1 MELVLLKN
9 CLKRLKTLRQ
19 SSSHKSN
26 HKAGCHPRSN
36 NRAPFHDPKTSR
48 SQTRPNWSEN
58 SRTARTSTLISRHRC
73 CSLTKELPSS
83 ASLVN
88 AYEILATARLEERAN
103 DARKEAKYRGCAFST
118 CTQAR
123 TTRKSLL
130 EPTCS
135 HLDDRS
141 RFRVYMVRRIFWSK
155 SH

>member
-1 MELVLLKN
+1 MLSMHE
-9 CLKRLKTLRQ
+9 RR
-19 SSSHKSN
+19 KS
-26 HKAGCHPRSN
+26 A
-36 NRAPFHDPKTSR
+36 
-48 SQTRPNWSEN
+48 
-58 SRTARTSTLISRHRC
+58 I
-73 CSLTKELPSS
+73 S
-83 ASLVN
+83 ASVN

-141 RFRVYMVRRIFWSK
+141 RFRVYMVRLIFLPEKHRKALCLIGSLFW
-155 SH
+155 